1 MEVLKDG
8 GLAIRPALVTDA
20 TQLATWWNDG
30 AVMVHAGFPR
40 GIGTTAK
47 KVAESLSGDG
57 VATGRRL
64 LLLRGAEAIGEMY
77 YSIEGHDTAEIGI
90 KICQQDFQGQGLGKR
105 YLRLLIDSLFAQG
118 IQKIRLDTMLENQ
131 RAQHVYESLGFQK
144 VGVRKDCWQDQL
156 GVWRTAVDYELLPK
170 NWQRPRQ
177 NR

>member
-8 GLAIRPALVTDA
+8 DLAIRPALVTDA

-77 YSIEGHDTAEIGI
+77 YSMDGHDTAEMRLKFVGRIF
-90 KICQQDFQGQGLGKR
+90 KGK
-105 YLRLLIDSLFAQG
+105 G
-118 IQKIRLDTMLENQ
+118 
-131 RAQHVYESLGFQK
+131 
-144 VGVRKDCWQDQL
+144 
-156 GVWRTAVDYELLPK
+156 
-170 NWQRPRQ
+170 
-177 NR
+177 